1 MISLV
6 LFGQVVGMAEDACVA
21 VAEACSVDRSLTLVT
36 PTTVLQQ
43 AMLAAAKEDTSLAR
57 MQKAAEE
64 ARADAEDARTAKE
77 AEEAAEAEDV
87 AEAEGV
93 AEAEDAPV
101 LTPVL
106 TPAEVAWKAA
116 LSAPVRLAVRVGR
129 SLRGG
134 E

>member
-6 LFGQVVGMAEDACVA
+6 LFAQVVGMAEDACVA

-64 ARADAEDARTAKE
+64 ARADAEDARKAAE
-77 AEEAAEAEDV
+77 AEEA

-93 AEAEDAPV
+93 AEAEDAPAMA
-101 LTPVL
+101 PVL

-129 SLRGG
+129 LLRGG